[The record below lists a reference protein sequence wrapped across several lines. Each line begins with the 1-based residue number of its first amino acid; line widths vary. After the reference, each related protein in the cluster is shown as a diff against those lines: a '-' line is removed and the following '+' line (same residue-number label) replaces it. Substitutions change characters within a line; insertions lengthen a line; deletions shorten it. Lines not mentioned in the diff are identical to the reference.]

1 MQPPESRDSAHLW
14 DMRDA
19 LLAIQAYVA
28 EAGES
33 GFRRRGMAQDAI
45 IRQLTVLGEA
55 PARVSE
61 SVRLA
66 HGTIPWKHVI
76 GLRNIVVHQYDRVS
90 VDEVW
95 EIVDSECPGLATRLG
110 AILGADPDGDA
121 GT

>member
-28 EAGES
+28 EVGES
-33 GFRRRGMAQDAI
+33 GFRRRRMAQDAI

-55 PARVSE
+55 AARVSE

-66 HGTIPWKHVI
+66 HGAIPWKRIV

-95 EIVDSECPGLATRLG
+95 EIVDGECPGLAIRLD
-110 AILGADPDGDA
+110 AILGAADGDA